1 VNPEIESRAA
11 ALRQERVPF
20 VHARVV
26 RAERPTS
33 AKPGDQAVV
42 LPDGSIEGFVGGA
55 CAESTVRAQSL
66 SLLDSGEPLLLRIS
80 PEGPAGGAAAPE
92 DPPGTLSVVNHCLS
106 GGTLEIF
113 LEPVVPA
120 PLVAVHGESPI
131 AAALISLA
139 DGVGFRGVRG
149 ADAPPAGGPDG
160 PAAVV
165 VASHGRDEERAVEAA
180 VRAGV
185 PYVGL
190 VASRKRGEAVL
201 ASLDLDEAQRAS
213 VHTPAGLDIGARTPR
228 EVALSILA
236 EVISLRPR
244 PSATSA
250 ASDAPASSSEPA
262 AGAAPGATSR
272 GAAAVPDDDGAAA
285 ASDPVPVTLGR
296 RPPVEI
302 DLVCGMSVVADEA
315 SLHLDHAGARY
326 WFCGSGCLRAFAADP
341 GTYLPADA

>member
-1 VNPEIESRAA
+1 MSPEIESRAA
-11 ALRQERVPF
+11 VLRQERVPF

-80 PEGPAGGAAAPE
+80 PSAPAGGATDPATATD

-120 PLVAVHGESPI
+120 PVVAVHGESPI
-131 AAALISLA
+131 AAALVSLA
-139 DGVGFRGVRG
+139 DGVGFHGIRG
-149 ADAPPAGGPDG
+149 ADGPAVGGPAVGG

-165 VASHGRDEERAVEAA
+165 VASHGRDEERAIEAA

-236 EVISLRPR
+236 EIISLRPR
-244 PSATSA
+244 VSAVPVSPDVSPPSDLADA
-250 ASDAPASSSEPA
+250 AGPSDDVDASEPS
-262 AGAAPGATSR
+262 G
-272 GAAAVPDDDGAAA
+272 
-285 ASDPVPVTLGR
+285 PVPVTLGR
-296 RPPVEI
+296 RPDVEI
-302 DLVCGMSVVADEA
+302 DLVCGMSVVADEE
-315 SLHLDHAGARY
+315 SLHLDHGGHRY

-341 GTYLPADA
+341 ATYVPAGA